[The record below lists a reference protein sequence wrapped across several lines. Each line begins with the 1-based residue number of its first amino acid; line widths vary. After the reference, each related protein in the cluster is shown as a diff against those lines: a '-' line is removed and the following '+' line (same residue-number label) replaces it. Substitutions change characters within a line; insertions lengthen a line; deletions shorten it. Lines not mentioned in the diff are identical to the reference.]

1 MWKFILAG
9 TAVLAIASTSFLYAE
24 QVNFV
29 NMYRPTDPNEGQLWQ
44 SVPRDLQGF
53 DEARL
58 AALKS
63 GLMLTPEQ
71 ARNWPAFEQAARDF
85 HSLRMEHRMAARTTL
100 PSNDP
105 LERLQ
110 QRAIAMS
117 EIAAAL
123 ETLAKATKPLYSSL
137 DENQKRR
144 FVMLDRLSGLDRNY
158 YRN

>member
-1 MWKFILAG
+1 
-9 TAVLAIASTSFLYAE
+9 
-24 QVNFV
+24 
-29 NMYRPTDPNEGQLWQ
+29 
-44 SVPRDLQGF
+44 
-53 DEARL
+53 
-58 AALKS
+58 
-63 GLMLTPEQ
+63 
-71 ARNWPAFEQAARDF
+71 
-85 HSLRMEHRMAARTTL
+85 MAARTTL

-110 QRAIAMS
+110 QRVAMS